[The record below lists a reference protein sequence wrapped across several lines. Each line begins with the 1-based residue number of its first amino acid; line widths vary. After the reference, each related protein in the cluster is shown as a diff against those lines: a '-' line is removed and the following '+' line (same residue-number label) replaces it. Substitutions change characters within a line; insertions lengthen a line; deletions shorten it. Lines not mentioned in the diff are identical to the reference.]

1 MKFVNFC
8 HRHPNQLNANVV
20 LCSLMALLL
29 LMSFLT
35 IYKPATITALKI
47 GNPTE
52 EEKNEWV
59 AQFWNWRV
67 AQPPVENGGCIM
79 NDRGIVV
86 MLMETAQES
95 QMTRNPIEQNCTIL
109 ANQSIM
115 IPLWVAWC
123 DTAIPEHREFRG
135 ERLAQCA
142 REEYNLG
149 HIQSSVKV
157 DGLPVARL
165 DVMMKMPPGTPEYIA
180 PPVNVTEFS
189 SEQFNIFIPPTT
201 SKGEQGSG
209 NFPAGSHGWWVFLDP
224 LPPGEHTISY
234 NTRVDPVTADVT
246 VLGAENITYS
256 LQVT

>member
-1 MKFVNFC
+1 MKFVNIC
-8 HRHPNQLNANVV
+8 HRHFNQSSANIV
-20 LCSLMALLL
+20 LSSLVALLV
-29 LMSFLT
+29 LMTFLT
-35 IYKPATITALKI
+35 ICKPAKITALEI

-52 EEKNEWV
+52 KEKNEWV

-67 AQPPVENGGCIM
+67 AQPPVENGECVM

-95 QMTRNPIEQNCTIL
+95 QMTRNPIEQNCRIL

-123 DTAIPEHREFRG
+123 DTAIPEHRDFRG

-165 DVMMKMPPGTPEYIA
+165 DVMMKMPPGTPEYLA

-201 SKGEQGSG
+201 PKGEQGSG

>member
-1 MKFVNFC
+1 M
-8 HRHPNQLNANVV
+8 
-20 LCSLMALLL
+20 
-29 LMSFLT
+29 
-35 IYKPATITALKI
+35 
-47 GNPTE
+47 
-52 EEKNEWV
+52 

-79 NDRGIVV
+79 NDTGPVV

-109 ANQSIM
+109 SNQSIM
-115 IPLWVAWC
+115 IPMWVAWC
-123 DTAIPEHREFRG
+123 DTAIPEHKDFRG

-149 HIQSSVKV
+149 HIRSGVTV
-157 DGLPVARL
+157 DGTPLANL
-165 DVMMKMPPGTPEYIA
+165 DVLMKMPPGTPEYVT
-180 PPVNVTEFS
+180 PPINVTEFS

-201 SKGEQGSG
+201 PKGEQGSG
-209 NFPAGSHGWWVFLDP
+209 NFPAGSQGWWVFLKP
-224 LPPGEHTISY
+224 LSPGEHTISY

-256 LQVT
+256 LNVK

>member
-1 MKFVNFC
+1 MKIVSIGSNRIC
-8 HRHPNQLNANVV
+8 PLNGSAVSYTFMLLIV
-20 LCSLMALLL
+20 LIGY
-29 LMSFLT
+29 LT
-35 IYKPATITALKI
+35 VYKPSMIMAVEIAS
-47 GNPTE
+47 PSE

-67 AQPPVENGGCIM
+67 AQPPIKNGGCTM
-79 NDRGIVV
+79 NDEGSVV

-109 ANQSIM
+109 SNQSIM
-115 IPLWVAWC
+115 IPTWVAWC
-123 DTAIPEHREFRG
+123 DTAIPEHRNFRG

-157 DGLPVARL
+157 DGLQVAKL
-165 DVMMKMPPGTPEYIA
+165 DVLMRMPSGTPQYVT

-201 SKGEQGSG
+201 PKGEQGSG
-209 NFPAGSHGWWVFLDP
+209 NFPAGSQGWWVFLEP
-224 LPPGEHTISY
+224 LEPGQHTISY

-256 LQVT
+256 LDVS

>member
-1 MKFVNFC
+1 MKFVNIC
-8 HRHPNQLNANVV
+8 HRHFNQLNVNIV
-20 LCSLMALLL
+20 LCSLMALLV
-29 LMSFLT
+29 LMNFLT
-35 IYKPATITALKI
+35 IYKPATITAVEI
-47 GNPTE
+47 VNPTE

-79 NDRGIVV
+79 NDRGSVV

-123 DTAIPEHREFRG
+123 DTAIPEHRDFRG

-157 DGLPVARL
+157 DGLPITRL
-165 DVMMKMPPGTPEYIA
+165 DVMMKMPPGTPEHIT

-201 SKGEQGSG
+201 PKGEQGSG

-256 LQVT
+256 IKVT